1 MNCNQI
7 QPNLLDYS
15 RKLLSGREQEVIKAH
30 LQTCPECARA
40 LQEET
45 AMFNRLSGLPDE
57 QPRNDVWALVR
68 SRTRRSVLPLSLL
81 RGLLSAN
88 LRKKIAAASAMAAL
102 AAVGLYNIAA
112 IDPQPAPAPAKPKVV
127 MAVYSDDPLGGH
139 TDAVIDSIDK
149 M

>member
-1 MNCNQI
+1 
-7 QPNLLDYS
+7 
-15 RKLLSGREQEVIKAH
+15 
-30 LQTCPECARA
+30 
-40 LQEET
+40 
-45 AMFNRLSGLPDE
+45 MFNRLSGLPDE

>member
-15 RKLLSGREQEVIKAH
+15 RKLLSGREQEIIKAH
-30 LQTCPECARA
+30 LRKCPECERV
-40 LQEET
+40 LQEEV
-45 AMFNRLSGLPDE
+45 ALFARLSGIPEE

-68 SRTRRSVLPLSLL
+68 SRTRRSALPLSRL
-81 RGLLSAN
+81 RGLLSTG
-88 LRKKIAAASAMAAL
+88 LRKKMAAASAAAVL
-102 AAVGLYNIAA
+102 AAIGLYNLAA
-112 IDPQPAPAPAKPKVV
+112 TPPQTPAQPEQKVV
-127 MAVYSDDPLGGH
+127 VAVYSDDPLGGH